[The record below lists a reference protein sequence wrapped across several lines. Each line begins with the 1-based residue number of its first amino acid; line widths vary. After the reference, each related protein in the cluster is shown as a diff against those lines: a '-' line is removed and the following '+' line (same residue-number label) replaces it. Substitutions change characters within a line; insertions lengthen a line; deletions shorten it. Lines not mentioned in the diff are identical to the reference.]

1 MPVLEGLGD
10 ALRRLREKRGQR
22 QYQLAEEA
30 GITKAMLSAYETGK
44 QNPSLVTLE
53 KILDALDADLG
64 GLAEALDYVN
74 ERPREAPPAAAPRR
88 GGGPRAL
95 PDVRAVLGV
104 SDLPRQE
111 EEALAQMLDGFHRL
125 LRYLHRRAQDG

>member
-1 MPVLEGLGD
+1 MPVLQGLGD
-10 ALRRLREKRGQR
+10 ALRRLREKRGRR

-74 ERPREAPPAAAPRR
+74 ERPKAPPAARVRA

-104 SDLPRQE
+104 SDLPREE

-125 LRYLHRRAQDG
+125 LRYLHRRTGES